1 MAIIDIRHV
10 TKDYGQ
16 NRGVFDLDFQMNK
29 GEIMGVL
36 GPNGAGKTTLIRQLM
51 GFIKPDQGEVA
62 ILDMDCFEKA
72 PQVQEKVGYLPG
84 EIAFMEDMT
93 GIEFIH
99 FIASLKGMKDFTR
112 ANELIQFLELDPRG
126 EIKRMSKGMKQKI
139 GLVIAFMQ
147 DTPILILDEPTSGLD
162 PLMQLKFI
170 DLVKQAK
177 KEGKTIFMSSHI
189 FEEVENVCD
198 RVVIIRQ
205 GKLVAIENMEDLK
218 NSRSK
223 QYNIIFHDYKE
234 ANLFHQKH
242 KESTLRDRQVSL
254 LVQGQA
260 DQFIKE
266 LSQYTIDDLS
276 IRAQSLED
284 IFLQYYGGDQ

>member
-51 GFIKPDQGEVA
+51 GFIKPDQGEVS

-126 EIKRMSKGMKQKI
+126 KIKRMSKGMKQKI

-223 QYNIIFHDYKE
+223 QYNIIFHDHKE

-254 LVQGQA
+254 LIQGQA

>member
-16 NRGVFDLDFQMNK
+16 NRGIFDLDFQMNK

-51 GFIKPDQGEVA
+51 GFIKPDQGEVS

-126 EIKRMSKGMKQKI
+126 KIKRMSKGMKQKI

-223 QYNIIFHDYKE
+223 QYNIIFHDHKE

-254 LVQGQA
+254 LIQGQA

>member
-1 MAIIDIRHV
+1 
-10 TKDYGQ
+10 
-16 NRGVFDLDFQMNK
+16 
-29 GEIMGVL
+29 
-36 GPNGAGKTTLIRQLM
+36 M
-51 GFIKPDQGEVA
+51 GFIKPDQGEVS
-62 ILDMDCFEKA
+62 ILGMDCFEKA

-126 EIKRMSKGMKQKI
+126 KIKRMSKGMKQKI

-242 KESTLRDRQVSL
+242 KQSTLRDRQVSL
-254 LVQGQA
+254 LIQGQA

>member
-62 ILDMDCFEKA
+62 ILDMDCFEKT

-126 EIKRMSKGMKQKI
+126 KIKRMSKGMKQKI

-223 QYNIIFHDYKE
+223 QYNIIFHDHKE

>member
-51 GFIKPDQGEVA
+51 GFIKPDQGEVS

-126 EIKRMSKGMKQKI
+126 KIKRMSKGMKQKI

-147 DTPILILDEPTSGLD
+147 DAPILILDEPTSGLD

-223 QYNIIFHDYKE
+223 QYNIIFHDHKE
-234 ANLFHQKH
+234 AKLFHQKH

>member
-51 GFIKPDQGEVA
+51 GFIKPDQGEVS

-126 EIKRMSKGMKQKI
+126 KIKRMSKGMKQKI

>member
-62 ILDMDCFEKA
+62 ILDMDCFEKT

-126 EIKRMSKGMKQKI
+126 KIKRMSKGMKQKI

-223 QYNIIFHDYKE
+223 QYNIIFHDHKE
-234 ANLFHQKH
+234 AKLFYQKH

-254 LVQGQA
+254 LIQGQA